1 LNDKF
6 QAKTCQVWLY
16 RKLLKVERLIRDC
29 AMFLGKI
36 VGTAVATIKTPD
48 LTGVKLL
55 VVQPLN
61 KYQQPI
67 GNLQVTADATQAGV
81 GDIVFMVRAREA
93 ALALEKTFVPV
104 DLAAIGVVDTVDVD
118 ESIKN
123 FELLPGYSKFA

>member
-1 LNDKF
+1 
-6 QAKTCQVWLY
+6 
-16 RKLLKVERLIRDC
+16 
-29 AMFLGKI
+29 MFLGKI
-36 VGTAVATIKTPD
+36 VGTAVATIKTAD

-55 VVQPLN
+55 VVQPLD
-61 KYQQPI
+61 KYLEPI

-93 ALALEKTFVPV
+93 ALSLEKTFVPV